1 MAATAGGMCPPCSCS
16 RKENI
21 CTVKLYIDTANV
33 NEIREAAAWGVLAG
47 VTTNPTLVAKEGRD
61 FVEVL
66 MEIAQLVDGPLSAEV
81 VSLEANAMVE
91 EALPLA
97 ALHPNVVIKVPMMP
111 EGLKAVY
118 QLAKRNIRTNVTL
131 IFSANQSLM
140 AARAG
145 ASFVSPFIGRLDDIN
160 QDGMTVVQDTAEIF
174 DIHGIE
180 TEIIAASI
188 RHPVHVLQAAKAGA
202 HIATCPFK
210 VLQQCIN
217 HPLTDAG
224 IKRFLADWESVKK
237 K

>member
-1 MAATAGGMCPPCSCS
+1 M
-16 RKENI
+16 
-21 CTVKLYIDTANV
+21 KLYIDTANV

-47 VTTNPTLVAKEGRD
+47 VTTNPTLVAREGRD
-61 FVEVL
+61 FIAVL
-66 MEIAQLVDGPLSAEV
+66 KEITQIVDGPVSAEV
-81 VSLEANAMVE
+81 VSLEAAAMVE

-97 ALHPNVVIKVPMMP
+97 ALHPNIVIKVPMLP
-111 EGLKAVY
+111 EGLKAVS
-118 QLAKRNIRTNVTL
+118 QLARRGIRTNVTL
-131 IFSANQSLM
+131 IFSANQALL

-160 QDGMTVVQDTAEIF
+160 QDGMACVQDTAEIF

-180 TEIIAASI
+180 TEIIAASV

-210 VLQQCIN
+210 VLQQCIS

-224 IKRFLADWESVKK
+224 IKRFLADWEAVKK
-237 K
+237 Q